1 MRDPIENEE
10 VSVRVSGALGAA
22 IDRWIEQDGKMLGA
36 EGMSRP
42 EAVRRLT
49 VEALRNL
56 GIMSVHDQGK
66 P

>member
-1 MRDPIENEE
+1 MRI
-10 VSVRVSGALGAA
+10 SGALGAA